1 MKRNIYLCLLQK
13 KQMEKLTTRKQYD
26 DVKARVEQ
34 LIAEATQKGML
45 EPDMDNAYTQ
55 EIALLSQQMSDY
67 EDEYL
72 NILPLRQKSPLIASI
87 EDYFYAHGMKQKDG
101 AKLLGVNES
110 QFSLIMSGRRR
121 ISMSFAKRLRSKMG
135 IDAGLIIDYA

>member
-1 MKRNIYLCLLQK
+1 
-13 KQMEKLTTRKQYD
+13 MEKLTTRKQYD

>member
-1 MKRNIYLCLLQK
+1 
-13 KQMEKLTTRKQYD
+13 MEKLTTRKQYD

-45 EPDMDNAYTQ
+45 EPDMDNVYTQ

>member
-1 MKRNIYLCLLQK
+1 MA
-13 KQMEKLTTRKQYD
+13 KLTTRKQYD

-55 EIALLSQQMSDY
+55 EIAELSKQMAAY

-87 EDYFYAHGMKQKDG
+87 EDYFYAHGLKQKDG

-135 IDAGLIIDYA
+135 IDANLILDYA